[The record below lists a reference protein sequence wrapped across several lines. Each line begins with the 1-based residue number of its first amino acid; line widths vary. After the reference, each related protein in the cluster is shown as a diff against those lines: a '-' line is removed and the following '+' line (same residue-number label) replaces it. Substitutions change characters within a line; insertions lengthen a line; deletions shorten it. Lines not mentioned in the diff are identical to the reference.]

1 MKKLL
6 LVLCITM
13 NLICMMLAAFLF
25 MMRNSGLGIFINAD
39 VGIGGG
45 QSLDPTVLAVVLVI
59 LAILFAYL
67 ATKLAVGKK

>member
-6 LVLCITM
+6 LILCITM
-13 NLICMMLAAFLF
+13 NLICMMLAVFLF
-25 MMRNSGLGIFINAD
+25 MMRNSGLGIFINVD
-39 VGIGGG
+39 VGGG
-45 QSLDPTVLAVVLVI
+45 QSLDPTVMAVVLVI

>member
-6 LVLCITM
+6 LILCITM
-13 NLICMMLAAFLF
+13 NLICMMLAVFLF
-25 MMRNSGLGIFINAD
+25 MVSKNGVTALVIA
-39 VGIGGG
+39 G
-45 QSLDPTVLAVVLVI
+45 QSFKPMVIAVVMIL